1 MRPSCQYLWLGV
13 AAVALGA
20 STATACSAQPR
31 ADRLSSGAAAE
42 VDSARVVDDLR
53 FLSGPDLA
61 GRATGTPGN
70 EAARRYIQR
79 ELEVAGVRPFEEGWF
94 QPFPSGGVNVVGFVP
109 GSERPERFIVVT
121 AHFDHLGTRNGQVY
135 PGADDNASGTAGLIE
150 IARQIAAS
158 PPRNSILFAALDAEE
173 IGLRGARALV
183 ADPPVPLTAISLNV
197 NLDMIGRSDVDEL
210 YAAGTHHY
218 PSLTD
223 LVERVAG
230 RADIRLLRGHDR
242 PDLGPRNDW
251 TMLSDHAAFHEVG
264 IPFIYFGVED
274 HDDYHSPTDTFEN
287 IQLGFFVQAVRT
299 VLDFVREAD
308 AWLDEVDS
316 VRAVDR

>member
-1 MRPSCQYLWLGV
+1 VLC
-13 AAVALGA
+13 
-20 STATACSAQPR
+20 
-31 ADRLSSGAAAE
+31 
-42 VDSARVVDDLR
+42 
-53 FLSGPDLA
+53 
-61 GRATGTPGN
+61 
-70 EAARRYIQR
+70 
-79 ELEVAGVRPFEEGWF
+79 
-94 QPFPSGGVNVVGFVP
+94 FVP